1 MYIFNFKISI
11 TLVVIFIRGIL
22 FLFFFHNTINKRL
35 SIINFQIITKKIS
48 KDKVNYL
55 KKNVFE
61 DL

>member
-1 MYIFNFKISI
+1 M